1 MRSDS
6 CARGSPARRLLEY
19 STLLMAAAVFGRV
32 VLSLRVLDHNLSKVW
47 GGRTRKEDPG
57 NVNA

>member
-1 MRSDS
+1 
-6 CARGSPARRLLEY
+6 
-19 STLLMAAAVFGRV
+19 MAAAVFGRV

-47 GGRTRKEDPG
+47 GGRMRKEDPG